1 MKKIGLGDKYGAP
14 SVGRTNNVYFFKDF
28 DKEYLIIVK

>member
-14 SVGRTNNVYFFKDF
+14 SVGRTNNIDF
-28 DKEYLIIVK
+28 SKILIKNV